1 MCDFNKKYQFE
12 YAAAAD
18 DDDDNDVCVYSINV
32 SEELGRATG
41 SCSGDT
47 RQGDDN
53 SNWCEGE
60 MCTTVDWF
68 RLTNTLY
75 VYHTV

>member
-53 SNWCEGE
+53 SN
-60 MCTTVDWF
+60 
-68 RLTNTLY
+68 
-75 VYHTV
+75 